1 MLTAIEICLT
11 AIAVVLA
18 YIAPGL
24 GASWFEKIQKTFLR
38 LARRRGAAVAIVGL
52 SALAVRLAV
61 LPVLPVPQP
70 AIHDEFSHLLIA
82 DTFAHG
88 RVTNPTHPMWTH
100 FETFHVNQQPTYA
113 SMYYPAQGL
122 FLAAGQVIFGH
133 PFWGVW
139 LSVGL
144 MCAAIC
150 WMLQGWVPA
159 GWALLGGFL
168 AIMRLA
174 VFSYWTNTYY
184 GGAVAATGGALVLGA
199 LPRIKRR
206 QHVSDAL
213 VMGLGL
219 AILAN
224 SRPYESLFFGLPI
237 AGSLLGWMLGKN
249 RPPFQISMRRVFFPL
264 ILVLVLTIS
273 VIGYYFWR
281 VTGSPFRIPYQINM
295 ATYHLV
301 YFPWEGLSPAAHYDH
316 EVMQRFYQRAAVLG
330 QYRLANEHPIQA
342 LLLKP
347 VPLLLFYLGPT
358 LALPFG
364 TWLAIWRRDDAGA
377 RQF

>member
-11 AIAVVLA
+11 GIAVVLA

-38 LARRRGAAVAIVGL
+38 LARRRSAAVAIVGL

-70 AIHDEFSHLLIA
+70 AINDEFSRLFIA

-139 LSVGL
+139 LSAGL

-150 WMLQGWVPA
+150 WMLQAWLPA
-159 GWALLGGFL
+159 SWALLGGL
-168 AIMRLA
+168 LA
-174 VFSYWTNTYY
+174 VVRLGSFSYWANSYW
-184 GGAVAATGGALVLGA
+184 GGAVPAIGGALVLGD
-199 LPRIKRR
+199 LPRIKRHQR
-206 QHVSDAL
+206 VRDSL
-213 VMGLGL
+213 LMGLGL

-224 SRPYESLFFGLPI
+224 SRPYESLFFCLPVAGL
-237 AGSLLGWMLGKN
+237 LLVFILGKEKPQ
-249 RPPFQISMRRVFFPL
+249 RPL
-264 ILVLVLTIS
+264 
-273 VIGYYFWR
+273 W
-281 VTGSPFRIPYQINM
+281 
-295 ATYHLV
+295 
-301 YFPWEGLSPAAHYDH
+301 
-316 EVMQRFYQRAAVLG
+316 
-330 QYRLANEHPIQA
+330 
-342 LLLKP
+342 
-347 VPLLLFYLGPT
+347 
-358 LALPFG
+358 
-364 TWLAIWRRDDAGA
+364 
-377 RQF
+377 

>member
-11 AIAVVLA
+11 AIAVVVA
-18 YIAPGL
+18 YIAPGC

-38 LARRRGAAVAIVGL
+38 LARRRSAAVAIVGL

-122 FLAAGQVIFGH
+122 FLAAGQVILGH

-224 SRPYESLFFGLPI
+224 SRPYESLFFCLPI
-237 AGSLLGWMLGKN
+237 AAALFLWVFGRSAPPLRLSL
-249 RPPFQISMRRVFFPL
+249 RRVLLPL
-264 ILVLVLTIS
+264 SLVLTIT
-273 VIGYYFWR
+273 VAAMGYYFWR
-281 VTGSPFRIPYQINM
+281 VTGSPIRIPYQVNIS
-295 ATYHLV
+295 AYHLV
-301 YFPWEGLSPAAHYDH
+301 YFPWQKLQPAALYRHA
-316 EVMQRFYQRAAVLG
+316 VMKQFYQGPPVLDSYS
-330 QYRLANEHPIQA
+330 QVHRNPLLWI
-342 LLLKP
+342 LLKP
-347 VPLLLFYLGPT
+347 
-358 LALPFG
+358 LP
-364 TWLAIWRRDDAGA
+364 LAI
-377 RQF
+377 F

>member
-1 MLTAIEICLT
+1 MAYQRDLENGIAAMLTAIEICLT

-38 LARRRGAAVAIVGL
+38 LARRRSAAVAIVGL

-88 RVTNPTHPMWTH
+88 RLTNPTHPMWVH

-113 SMYYPAQGL
+113 SMYFPAQGA
-122 FLAAGQVIFGH
+122 FLAIGQVVFGH

-139 LSVGL
+139 LSAGL

-150 WMLQGWVPA
+150 WMLQGWMPA

-168 AIMRLA
+168 AVARLA
-174 VFSYWTNTYY
+174 TFSYWTNTYY
-184 GGAVAATGGALVLGA
+184 GGAVAVLGGALVLGA

-206 QHVSDAL
+206 QHRRDAL
-213 VMGLGL
+213 MMGLGL

-224 SRPYESLFFGLPI
+224 TRPYESLFFCAPI
-237 AGSLLGWMLGKN
+237 ALFLFIWMFGKHGPRLSLSMQRIIAPVTVVLLLSALGM
-249 RPPFQISMRRVFFPL
+249 
-264 ILVLVLTIS
+264 
-273 VIGYYFWR
+273 GYYFWR
-281 VTGSPFRIPYQINM
+281 VAGSPFRIPYQVNM
-295 ATYHLV
+295 SVYHLV
-301 YFPWEGLSPAAHYDH
+301 YFPW
-316 EVMQRFYQRAAVLG
+316 
-330 QYRLANEHPIQA
+330 
-342 LLLKP
+342 
-347 VPLLLFYLGPT
+347 
-358 LALPFG
+358 
-364 TWLAIWRRDDAGA
+364 
-377 RQF
+377 

>member
-38 LARRRGAAVAIVGL
+38 LARRRSAAVAIVGL

-122 FLAAGQVIFGH
+122 FLAAGQVILGH

-139 LSVGL
+139 LSMGL

-150 WMLQGWVPA
+150 WMLQAWVPS

-168 AIMRLA
+168 AVMRLA
-174 VFSYWTNTYY
+174 TFSYWANTYY
-184 GGAVAATGGALVLGA
+184 GGAVAAIGGALVLGA
-199 LPRIKRR
+199 LLRIKHRA
-206 QHVSDAL
+206 HVGDAL
-213 VMGLGL
+213 LMGLGL

-224 SRPYESLFFGLPI
+224 TRPYESLFFCTPV
-237 AGSLLGWMLGKN
+237 A
-249 RPPFQISMRRVFFPL
+249 
-264 ILVLVLTIS
+264 LVL
-273 VIGYYFWR
+273 
-281 VTGSPFRIPYQINM
+281 FRWM
-295 ATYHLV
+295 FGRDA
-301 YFPWEGLSPAAHYDH
+301 
-316 EVMQRFYQRAAVLG
+316 RAL
-330 QYRLANEHPIQA
+330 
-342 LLLKP
+342 
-347 VPLLLFYLGPT
+347 
-358 LALPFG
+358 
-364 TWLAIWRRDDAGA
+364 
-377 RQF
+377 